1 MKTAIIGLDQI
12 GANLSR
18 SLALAGE
25 SILIADRDH
34 RKSRAFAL
42 QCNGRAHAVGVS
54 EAIRRADIVIPCIHF
69 AAIPQWI
76 ERYREE
82 LRGKIVVDPSN
93 PIAPDGQGG
102 VMKILPDDESAGQIL
117 AALMPPGTK
126 LVKAFASI
134 RPESM
139 HAAANRWPDPAVLF
153 YAADDLA
160 AGDAVAYL
168 IALSGF
174 VPLCVGGI
182 DQSIRIEAFGDL
194 NESGA
199 LGKLV
204 SYWEGRALLRAS
216 PRYSRASA
224 VKAVREV
231 KEVKEV
237 KEGKPF

>member
-34 RKSRAFAL
+34 RKSLAFAM
-42 QCNGRAHAVGVS
+42 QCNGRARAVSVS
-54 EAIRRADIVIPCIHF
+54 EAIRRADIVIPCIRF
-69 AAIPQWI
+69 GAIQDLF
-76 ERYREE
+76 ERYREA
-82 LRGKIVVDPSN
+82 LKGKIVVDPSN

-102 VMKILPDDESAGQIL
+102 VMKIVPDDESAGQIL

-126 LVKAFASI
+126 FVKAFASI

-194 NESGA
+194 SESGG

-204 SYWEGRALLRAS
+204 SYWEGRALLKAS
-216 PRYSRASA
+216 PRHACTSA
-224 VKAVREV
+224 M
-231 KEVKEV
+231 KEA
-237 KEGKPF
+237 KPV

>member
-12 GANLSR
+12 GTHLSR

-25 SILIADRDH
+25 PILIADRDH
-34 RKSRAFAL
+34 RKSQAFAM
-42 QCNGRAHAVGVS
+42 QCKGRTRAVSVS
-54 EAIRRADIVIPCIHF
+54 EAIRRADIVVPCIRF
-69 AAIPQWI
+69 GAIQDLF

-82 LRGKIVVDPSN
+82 WRGKIVVDPSN

-126 LVKAFASI
+126 FVKAFASI
-134 RPESM
+134 RPESI

-194 NESGA
+194 SESGG

-204 SYWEGRALLRAS
+204 SYWEGRALLKAS
-216 PRYSRASA
+216 SRHACTSA
-224 VKAVREV
+224 M
-231 KEVKEV
+231 KEA
-237 KEGKPF
+237 KPV